1 MKFEIDNE
9 IVDKMVLKTLK
20 DDYISQQSE
29 IRRLKNCPGP
39 LKDYQYEDMHNA
51 FELSDALEVLLKY
64 YIYRPDAEAFI
75 KENSVRKRNF

>member
-1 MKFEIDNE
+1 MKFEIDDD
-9 IVDKMVLKTLK
+9 IVDKMVIKTLK

-39 LKDYQYEDMHNA
+39 LKAYEYEDMHNA

-64 YIYRPDAEAFI
+64 YIYRPDAEAWI
-75 KENSVRKRNF
+75 RENSVRKRD

>member
-1 MKFEIDNE
+1 MKFEIDDD

-20 DDYISQQSE
+20 DDYISQQTE

-39 LKDYQYEDMHNA
+39 LKDFEYEDMHNA

-64 YIYRPDAEAFI
+64 YIYRPDAEAWI
-75 KENSVRKRNF
+75 REHSVRKRS

>member
-1 MKFEIDNE
+1 MKFEIDDD

-20 DDYISQQSE
+20 DDYISQQTE

-39 LKDYQYEDMHNA
+39 LKAYEYEDMHNA

-64 YIYRPDAEAFI
+64 YIYRPEAETFI
-75 KENSVRKRNF
+75 RENSVRKRD